1 MVQYVEMES
10 EMIETGAKC
19 KITKVP
25 DNGGIFSRL
34 LGATAIATA
43 EEGAR
48 GTGTQKF
55 KLDCGGVIFCNSDSG
70 FEIEVK
76 G

>member
-1 MVQYVEMES
+1 MEVS
-10 EMIETGAKC
+10 SVGC
-19 KITKVP
+19 WGV
-25 DNGGIFSRL
+25 
-34 LGATAIATA
+34 TAIATA

>member
-1 MVQYVEMES
+1 MEVS
-10 EMIETGAKC
+10 SIGCWE
-19 KITKVP
+19 V
-25 DNGGIFSRL
+25 
-34 LGATAIATA
+34 TAIATA